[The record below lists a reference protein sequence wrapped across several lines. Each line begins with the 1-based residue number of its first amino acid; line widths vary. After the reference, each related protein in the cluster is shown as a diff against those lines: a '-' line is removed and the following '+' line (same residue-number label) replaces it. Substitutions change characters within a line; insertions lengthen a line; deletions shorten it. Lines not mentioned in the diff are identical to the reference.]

1 VTVVD
6 FAFTDEQEDL
16 RAAVRRLLAR
26 SGAQEWTKMV
36 DELGLTA
43 LAIPEEHGGFGASLV
58 EVAIALEETGA
69 ALAPVPLLATVTAAA
84 AVDPSTPAGAAL
96 LPGLAAGS
104 TVAALAF
111 PSPTGPPLTAVRDG
125 NAGAGAHLVDGTAVH
140 VLNGADADIAVVATD
155 SGLFAVPVAYA
166 TRTVHPTLDQ
176 TRSQAT
182 LVFEA
187 APAERVGSSAGPAL
201 SLLRA
206 ALAVE
211 SVGVARAALAAAV
224 AHLQTREQF
233 GVPLATFQALRHRV
247 ADLTV
252 HVEAATSSAWYA
264 VRVAGTDEF
273 ATAATVAKLVATEA
287 AFAVTGECIQLFGGI
302 GFTWEQDAHRY
313 FKRATANRLLAGTPA
328 ELRRELV
335 VPATG
340 G

>member
-16 RAAVRRLLAR
+16 RATVRRLLAR
-26 SGAQEWTKMV
+26 SDGPLWTKMV

-111 PSPTGPPLTAVRDG
+111 ADPAGRPLTATRDG
-125 NAGAGAHLVDGTAVH
+125 DAYLVDGTAVH
-140 VLNGADADIAVVATD
+140 VFDGADADIAVVATD
-155 SGLFAVPVAYA
+155 SGLFAVPVAHA

-176 TRSQAT
+176 TRPQAT

-187 APAERVGSSAGPAL
+187 APAERVGASAGYAL

-224 AHLQTREQF
+224 AHLRTREQF
-233 GVPLATFQALRHRV
+233 GAPLATFQALRHRV

-273 ATAATVAKLVATEA
+273 ETAATVAKLVATEA
-287 AFAVTGECIQLFGGI
+287 AFTVTGECIQLLGGI
-302 GFTWEQDAHRY
+302 GFTWEHDAHRY

-328 ELRRELV
+328 HLRRALTRT
-335 VPATG
+335 ALSRSS
-340 G
+340 